1 MKYFMSP
8 SFHLFYVLSLVIGL
22 SSSMPCA
29 EVDDEFEA
37 YKRASAQV
45 NETANKMRQE
55 GKSSAEV
62 SDFIIQQGVII
73 SVRRDIAFYR
83 KEHVAG
89 RISAIADLAVP
100 ISVLLSELAPML
112 REPLGD
118 EALMNVLLVFN
129 KGNHIPAL
137 PEQDRKALCGY
148 LSRKEPNLQVQVLK
162 ALRAIGPY
170 DTTQVQ
176 TLASIANG
184 AHAYVAAESA
194 TTLAAWPTSPGV
206 LDVLRTVLLKD
217 NDEAA
222 QIALD
227 ALVTS
232 LPPSNRQLTP
242 AAATAKLAGPD
253 LVEGIAAIR
262 GFDDRIFL
270 PIALAIHPD
279 IKAQRPCRVWMMREL
294 QRRKISDAQATVQAL
309 ALAAERSPY
318 YHANLAHT
326 YVREYGTVSPSTQAA
341 VGKAITN
348 ADGNSAFWACQVL
361 LRDGVSSAFAIP
373 IINQQMINSTL
384 VHPGVFDQY
393 LDIIERN
400 PKLGASV
407 QVALTAFTREDA
419 KQYSDYSKMETALYR
434 ARVLDVLAKVAD
446 PSGAKAVIA
455 DMVVNS
461 DQPEEQVAALRAL
474 TRLAPTAR
482 DPLLAQL
489 GRYFDPAFKDVIIN
503 GRKFQPHRLTSETD
517 ITANTSPRIET
528 IRTLMASGSAAV
540 LLHRAAL
547 ERLAGETAAPYRA
560 RDLAIDYP
568 AVARESLK
576 LIK

>member
-1 MKYFMSP
+1 MPP
-8 SFHLFYVLSLVIGL
+8 SIRLLCALFLAIGL
-22 SSSMPCA
+22 SSSIPCA
-29 EVDDEFEA
+29 GADAEFEA
-37 YKRASAQV
+37 YKRAHV
-45 NETANKMRQE
+45 ELDETVKKMRKE
-55 GKSSAEV
+55 GKSPTEISAYQV
-62 SDFIIQQGVII
+62 QQTFIIDI
-73 SVRRDIAFYR
+73 RRRIARYR
-83 KEHVAG
+83 LENETGGIRGMAQSHAPVS
-89 RISAIADLAVP
+89 ILLA
-100 ISVLLSELAPML
+100 ELAPLL
-112 REPLGD
+112 REPLND
-118 EALMNVLLVFN
+118 EALMDVLFVFN
-129 KGNHIPAL
+129 SGNHIPAL

-170 DTTQVQ
+170 DATQVQ

-184 AHAYVAAESA
+184 THAYVASEST

-217 NDEAA
+217 NDEVA

-326 YVREYGTVSPSTQAA
+326 YVREFGTVSPSTQAA

-455 DMVVNS
+455 DMVVNN

-517 ITANTSPRIET
+517 ITANTSPRIEA

-547 ERLAGETAAPYRA
+547 
-560 RDLAIDYP
+560 
-568 AVARESLK
+568 K
-576 LIK
+576 